1 MYLDIDE
8 KKMRNFNF
16 LLLLKMFGSN
26 IWYRRTRHGYHFY
39 IPVNCTPDNFVYC
52 LVLRR
57 MIGDDPQRIEHDIKR
72 LDLECFYQNFDVVFN
87 YKIRGKKTYKVSP
100 WVGLNG

>member
-16 LLLLKMFGSN
+16 LLLLKLFNGKGVR
-26 IWYRRTRHGYHFY
+26 YRRTRHGYHFY
-39 IPVNCTPDNFVYC
+39 IPVECSPDNFVYC

-57 MIGDDPQRIEHDIKR
+57 ILGDDPLRVEHDIRR
-72 LDLECFYQNFDVVFN
+72 LDFECFNQNFDVTFDAKVRN
-87 YKIRGKKTYKVSP
+87 KKIYKTSP
-100 WVGLNG
+100 WVFLG

>member
-8 KKMRNFNF
+8 RKMRNFNF

-26 IWYRRTRHGYHFY
+26 VWYRRTRHGYHFY
-39 IPVNCTPDNFVYC
+39 IPIDCSADNFIFC

-57 MIGDDPQRIEHDIKR
+57 MLGDDPQRIEHDIKR
-72 LDLECFYQNFDVVFN
+72 LDLECFHQNFDVAFN
-87 YKIRGKKTYKVSP
+87 EKIRGKKIYRVSP
-100 WVGLNG
+100 WVKLTV

>member
-8 KKMRNFNF
+8 KKMKNFNF
-16 LLLLKMFGSN
+16 LLLLKMFGNN

-39 IPVNCTPDNFVYC
+39 IPIDCTQTNFVYC

-57 MIGDDPQRIEHDIKR
+57 MLGDDPARIEHDIIR
-72 LDLECFYQNFDVVFN
+72 LDLECFEQNFDVTFN
-87 YKIRGKKTYKVSP
+87 SKIRGKKIYKTSP
-100 WVGLNG
+100 WVKLTV